1 VGTRT
6 AGAGRSRLELL
17 TDAIDLDHNGERVGS
32 VTYVE
37 ITPANQLAVVGVLDS
52 DEITKLEPPVYWSD
66 TYGPSGVH
74 GSRQRS
80 FVVPRARVFG
90 MSLTCQPANT
100 TARAMDW
107 LPGDLR
113 DSTDRFKWPCGWRT
127 SDPLLNRALSYLGTA
142 WQVRTRSASR
152 IVDRRDD
159 GDYPWH
165 LLPRHRFGGTAAAE
179 PDARP
184 TDRAV
189 ATRAARSNHLRP
201 LNPRTRD
208 AHLRSLRCH
217 AATQHARDPR
227 RRDRDELARLRLPRR

>member
-37 ITPANQLAVVGVLDS
+37 ITPASQLAVVGVLDS
-52 DEITKLEPPVYWSD
+52 DEITKLEQPVYWSG

-100 TARAMDW
+100 TARAVDW

-113 DSTDRFKWPCGWRT
+113 DSTDRFKWSCGWRT
-127 SDPLLNRALSYLGTA
+127 SDPLLDRALSYLGTD

-179 PDARP
+179 PDALGRP
-184 TDRAV
+184 TGPWRHGPPGRIISV
-189 ATRAARSNHLRP
+189 R
-201 LNPRTRD
+201 
-208 AHLRSLRCH
+208 
-217 AATQHARDPR
+217 
-227 RRDRDELARLRLPRR
+227 